1 MTPVKFRFD
10 AGPHEYVDLE
20 TGAIIPHITG
30 MLLTA
35 GVVND
40 DWYTEDSSRRGTEVH
55 ALTSDYDLG
64 ALDPDGCLSRYRGY
78 LLAHVQAMKIL
89 RPEFVAIE
97 EPAVHPVYRFGG
109 RPDRVIMLRG
119 LKGVLEIKT
128 TANPEPS
135 HALQTALQCILV
147 AQDAEL
153 PPHMLQ
159 RLCLYLKPNG
169 RFRLVEHVDRH
180 DFAQADKIIKRC
192 CR

>member
-1 MTPVKFRFD
+1 MTSLAFRFEPNGHVYTALD
-10 AGPHEYVDLE
+10 
-20 TGAIIPHITG
+20 TGEIIPSITQ
-30 MLLTA
+30 MLGQA
-35 GVVND
+35 GVVD
-40 DWYTEDSSRRGTEVH
+40 DTFYTEESSRRGTEVH
-55 ALTSDYDLG
+55 ALTSDFDLG
-64 ALDPDGCLSRYRGY
+64 ALDPDACLSRYRGY

-109 RPDRVIMLRG
+109 RPDRVITLRG

-128 TANPEPS
+128 TAHPEPS
-135 HALQTALQCILV
+135 HALQTALQAILV

-169 RFRLVEHVDRH
+169 KFRLEEHTRRQ
-180 DFAQADKIIKRC
+180 DFTEAERVIKRC